1 MAGKKPFIRRNSKF
15 GHDKALAKISAIGID
30 FCDSIEHQHGLV
42 GQSGVAR
49 AEQFA
54 SRASEEFLFGVG
66 GLWGKAH
73 NMWRE
78 NMARLDP
85 KIDPS
90 QAGFT
95 LLEVLSVLGIIAIL
109 LGAHSIFFSYSK
121 NYLAILESRSTLRA
135 SLDASRYLAVQNRTL
150 ITLCNLDSQNACDG
164 QWQNGWTS
172 FIDTN
177 RNKQKESN
185 ELEVFA
191 YTPKNESLAPNL
203 RAFPLSTSKGFTFNH
218 IGGTFNNGT
227 FSWNYKDQTI
237 KLIINRQGRM
247 RYE

>member
-1 MAGKKPFIRRNSKF
+1 
-15 GHDKALAKISAIGID
+15 
-30 FCDSIEHQHGLV
+30 
-42 GQSGVAR
+42 
-49 AEQFA
+49 
-54 SRASEEFLFGVG
+54 
-66 GLWGKAH
+66 
-73 NMWRE
+73 MWRE

-95 LLEVLSVLGIIAIL
+95 LFEVLSTLGIIAIL
-109 LGAHSIFFSYSK
+109 LGTHSIFFSYSQ
-121 NYLAILESRSTLRA
+121 NYLAMLESRSALRA
-135 SLDASRYLAVQNRTL
+135 SLDASRYLAVQNRT
-150 ITLCNLDSQNACDG
+150 IVTLCNLDAEGECDG

-177 RNKQKESN
+177 RNKEKEAS
-185 ELEVFA
+185 EQLVFS
-191 YTPKNESLAPNL
+191 YIPKNQSLAPEL